1 MSTPLISLAQLIPFL
16 AILLRLVLGIALII
30 HGYPKFKP
38 EVRQGL
44 VQWMQSIGI
53 PSAVVS
59 LVAINEFFG
68 GILLVIGFIVPI
80 VSTLMIIQFL
90 SITIAK
96 KTRMKA
102 SFIAI
107 DKPSYEVD
115 LLYTLLAL
123 TILVIGSGPI
133 SIDRLIGLS

>member
-1 MSTPLISLAQLIPFL
+1 MDTPLISLAQLIPFL
-16 AILLRLVLGIALII
+16 AILLRLIIGIALII

-38 EVRQGL
+38 EVRQRL

-53 PSAVVS
+53 PGAVVS

-68 GILLVIGFIVPI
+68 GILLIIGFIVPV
-80 VSTLMIIQFL
+80 VSTLLIIQFL
-90 SITIAK
+90 IITIAK
-96 KTRMKA
+96 KTRMKGSFMA
-102 SFIAI
+102 S

-115 LLYTLLAL
+115 LLYVLLAL